1 MRSRSRRL
9 GFLATGAVVLTA
21 GVLALPTGAFGAGPK
36 GKAKPNK
43 NLVNN
48 STVMVS
54 AKGFPANDSLV
65 IVECNS
71 NAKTSDQN
79 ACDTSVIVG
88 AVANAK
94 GVVAAT
100 PYTFRTGTI
109 GDGTCNANQTCY
121 IVVTEPSSTGLHA
134 LIKVKVSKS
143 A

>member
-1 MRSRSRRL
+1 MRSRRL
-9 GFLATGAVVLTA
+9 GFLTTGAIVVTVGAL
-21 GVLALPTGAFGAGPK
+21 VLPTAAFGATPK
-36 GKAKPNK
+36 GKASPKS
-43 NLVNN
+43 NLTNN

-71 NAKTSDQN
+71 NAATSDQN
-79 ACDTSVIVG
+79 ACDTTVIVG
-88 AVANAK
+88 VVANAK

-109 GDGTCNANQTCY
+109 GDGTCNAKQTCY
-121 IVVTEPSSTGLHA
+121 IVVTEPSSTGMHA